1 MRLAIRVGMG
11 MEKDFKSGKKEK
23 EISEWQA
30 NQTKGSRAE
39 WPKGLKSIDEGLRN
53 CHDQG

>member
-39 WPKGLKSIDEGLRN
+39 WPKGFEEHR
-53 CHDQG
+53 